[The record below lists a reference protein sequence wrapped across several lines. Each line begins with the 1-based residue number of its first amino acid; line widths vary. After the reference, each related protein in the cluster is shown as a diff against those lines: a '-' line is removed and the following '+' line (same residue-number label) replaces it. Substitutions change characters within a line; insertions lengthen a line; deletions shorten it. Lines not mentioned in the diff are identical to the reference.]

1 MLVADFQ
8 VRRGNFDLDV
18 QLTAGRGEVVAL
30 VGPNGA
36 GKTTTLRV
44 LAGLLAPARGTVT
57 VAGRTLVDDQ
67 VSVPPYRRPVGVVF
81 QDYLLFPHLTVLDN
95 VAFGLRAQGMPRSA
109 ARTRAADWLA
119 RMDADDLAGL
129 RPQQLSGGQ
138 AQRVALA
145 RSLAPEPQLLLLD
158 EPLAALDARTRLVIR
173 GELRRHLDGF
183 DGATIVITHDPTD
196 AAVLADRLVVLE
208 DGRVVQTGTPQQ
220 VASRPR
226 TDYVARLAGLNL
238 LAGLGLDHEVDHRV
252 NGRIDHGVRLKDGT
266 VVAVGGA
273 AVGRVFVAFEPAA
286 VALWRDRPAGSPRN
300 VWRVLIRGLE
310 PYGTSVRVEV
320 ARSDHPPGQDPVIVV
335 AEITAAA
342 VADLGLHPGDEL
354 WATVKASE
362 IDVYPA

>member
-1 MLVADFQ
+1 MLVADFR
-8 VRRGNFDLDV
+8 VRRGEFDLDLALV
-18 QLTAGRGEVVAL
+18 AAPGEVLAL

-44 LAGLLAPARGTVT
+44 LAGLLAPASGSIIIG
-57 VAGRTLVDDQ
+57 GRPLLDDQ
-67 VSVPPYRRPVGVVF
+67 HSVPPYRRPVGVVF

-95 VAFGLRAQGMPRSA
+95 VAFGLRAQGMRRST
-109 ARTRAADWLA
+109 ARSRALDWLA

-145 RSLAPEPQLLLLD
+145 RSLAPEPRLLLLD

-183 DGATIVITHDPTD
+183 EGATIVITHDPTD

-208 DGRVVQTGTPQQ
+208 NGRVVQTGTPQQ

-238 LAGLGLDHEVDHRV
+238 LAGVGL
-252 NGRIDHGVRLKDGT
+252 DHGVRLADGT
-266 VVAVGGA
+266 MITVPAPVQ
-273 AVGRVFVAFEPAA
+273 GRAFVAFEPAA
-286 VALWRDRPAGSPRN
+286 VALWRDRPTGSPRN
-300 VWRVLIRGLE
+300 VWRVAIRGLE
-310 PYGTSVRVEV
+310 PYGNSVRVEL
-320 ARSDHPPGQDPVIVV
+320 ARSDTEVVRDPVIIV

-342 VADLGLHPGDEL
+342 VADLGLHPGDQL